1 MISWYS
7 ISLIIVAVLLTML
20 VIRLS
25 EISTRMR
32 TLENAT
38 AIIVDD
44 NATLASRSEEYVT
57 HTELTAILRHHQPSY
72 FTVGR

>member
-25 EISTRMR
+25 EISTRMQ

-38 AIIVDD
+38 ALIVDD
-44 NATLASRSEEYVT
+44 NARLASRSAEYVT
-57 HTELTAILRHHQPSY
+57 HAELTTILRHHQPAY

>member
-20 VIRLS
+20 VVRLS
-25 EISTRMR
+25 EISTRIQ

-38 AIIVDD
+38 TRIVDD
-44 NATLASRSEEYVT
+44 NNAMAVRSAEHVT
-57 HTELTAILRHHQPSY
+57 HTELTAILRHHQPTY